1 MLDTKESNTEA
12 PEIELSEIKIEK
24 KYSGCN
30 NCIICLDGFIDKNYL
45 EMPNDNSLC
54 SCKYYIH
61 SDCLE
66 KCNDKCPICLTKMKS
81 NEEPNKELEE
91 NTVFRNG
98 ILDSPRKRCLC
109 RFGIIIIVVISILTF
124 YWIFFFF

>member
-1 MLDTKESNTEA
+1 MLDTKESNTEV

-24 KYSGCN
+24 KYSSCN
-30 NCIICLDGFIDKNYL
+30 NCIICLDEFIDKNYL

-54 SCKYYIH
+54 SCKYDIH

-81 NEEPNKELEE
+81 NEELEE
-91 NTVFRNG
+91 NMLGSPCNCGYCTKQCVCAYVFVSIG
-98 ILDSPRKRCLC
+98 VL
-109 RFGIIIIVVISILTF
+109 ISIISIVITCYYGFLE
-124 YWIFFFF
+124 